1 MPVPRLVG
9 AGATSTFL
17 PLMSKSRLPL
27 IDAMK
32 GLGCLAIVLHH
43 LAFYGPMSDVVAQA
57 WPAAIEGLI
66 SYARLAVQMFFVL
79 GGYLVAQR
87 LAPDGRPSERTS
99 LRMIVDRYK
108 RLVTPFLFAVALA
121 TLITALVRPRFD
133 HDSRSDKPTV
143 LQMIAHLLLLHDILG
158 YQALSA
164 GVWYVAI
171 DFQLFTISVILTLLL
186 RNGRPAWRTAFPVL
200 IVVLSALSLWLVN
213 RYSDYENFAPYF
225 FGAYGLG
232 MLAWWST
239 RSETGGIA
247 LAAITALGAIA
258 LWIDFRNPVAVALA
272 TALIVSVSGQKGWLA
287 DWPRE
292 GALTW
297 LGQRSYSIFLIHYGI
312 CIGVNAAWSV
322 LFPTGVWINL
332 LGMLLAVLASVL
344 AGTLLYHFVESRPAV
359 FRQPWAWTSLA
370 AMVLGALLIETIAW

>member
-1 MPVPRLVG
+1 
-9 AGATSTFL
+9 
-17 PLMSKSRLPL
+17 MSKSRLPL
-27 IDAMK
+27 IDALK

-43 LAFYGPMSDVVAQA
+43 LAFYGPMSEVVGQA
-57 WPAAIEGLI
+57 WPTFIEWLVN
-66 SYARLAVQMFFVL
+66 YARLAVQMFFVL
-79 GGYLVAQR
+79 AGYLVAQR

-121 TLITALVRPRFD
+121 TLITALVRPWFD
-133 HDSRSDKPTV
+133 HDSLSDKPTV
-143 LQMIAHLLLLHDILG
+143 LQMIAHLVLLHDILG

-171 DFQLFTISVILTLLL
+171 DFQLFTISVVLTLLL
-186 RNGRPAWRTAFPVL
+186 RKGPPPWRTAFPVV
-200 IVVLSALSLWLVN
+200 IVALSALSLWLVN
-213 RYSDYENFAPYF
+213 RFSDYDNFAPYF

-239 RSETGGIA
+239 RSAIGGIA
-247 LAAITALGAIA
+247 LAAIAVLGAIA
-258 LWIDFRNPVAVALA
+258 LWIDFRNPIAVALA
-272 TALIVSVSGQKGWLA
+272 TALIVSVSGQKGWMEG
-287 DWPRE
+287 WPRE

-312 CIGVNAAWSV
+312 LIGFNAAWSV
-322 LFPTGVWINL
+322 FFPTGVWINL
-332 LGMLLAVLASVL
+332 LGMLLALLSSVL

-359 FRQPWAWTSLA
+359 FRQPWAWSTLA
-370 AMVLGALLIETIAW
+370 AMVMAALLFETIAW

>member
-1 MPVPRLVG
+1 M
-9 AGATSTFL
+9 
-17 PLMSKSRLPL
+17 
-27 IDAMK
+27 
-32 GLGCLAIVLHH
+32 AIVLHH
-43 LAFYGPMSDVVAQA
+43 LAFYGPMSDVVGQA
-57 WPAAIEGLI
+57 WPTLI
-66 SYARLAVQMFFVL
+66 DWLIRYGRLAVQMFFVL
-79 GGYLVAQR
+79 AGYLVAQR

-121 TLITALVRPRFD
+121 TLITALVRPWFD
-133 HDSRSDKPTV
+133 HESLSDKPTV
-143 LQMIAHLLLLHDILG
+143 LQMIAHLLLLNDILG

-171 DFQLFTISVILTLLL
+171 DFQLFVFTVLLTLLL
-186 RNGRPAWRTAFPVL
+186 RRSSPAWRTILPLL
-200 IVVLSALSLWLVN
+200 IVALSALSLWVISRN
-213 RYSDYENFAPYF
+213 DDYENFAPFF

-239 RSETGGIA
+239 RSALGSIA
-247 LAAITALGAIA
+247 LAAIAVLGAIA
-258 LWIDFRNPVAVALA
+258 LWIDFRNPIAVALA
-272 TALIVSVSGQKGWLA
+272 TALIVSVSGQRGWLA
-287 DWPRE
+287 IWPRE

-312 CIGVNAAWSV
+312 CIAFNAVWSI

-332 LGMLLAVLASVL
+332 LGMLLALLSSVL
-344 AGTLLYHFVESRPAV
+344 AGSMLYHFVESRPAV
-359 FRQPWAWTSLA
+359 FRQPWAWTALA